1 MEEIITILTSPEI
14 QAKILPLKIAGIA
27 IFLLFLGAIIFFLFR
42 TKWMKYRYF
51 EDMIGFLSYRPLGV
65 GKMMKRWAGIIKK
78 FESGTEY
85 DQKTALLEA
94 EELMDEVLERM
105 VQKGETTEEKLENLP
120 LGSVSNLSQIK
131 EALKMKN
138 SIVRDPGYKLNK
150 EEAELALKA
159 FEQALKDLQVF

>member
-1 MEEIITILTSPEI
+1 
-14 QAKILPLKIAGIA
+14 
-27 IFLLFLGAIIFFLFR
+27 
-42 TKWMKYRYF
+42 
-51 EDMIGFLSYRPLGV
+51 
-65 GKMMKRWAGIIKK
+65 MMKRWAGIIKK